1 MTFEPGSPTMT
12 RAVRS
17 ASAHEYFRPAA
28 ETFEAMLRWADSFE
42 APMDHGD
49 FEPAL
54 GARMN
59 EVARRAYQGRLDR
72 ISSLEYAEWIAAGS
86 PKSEGEEVRQ
96 RTRQVETSFGRLT
109 FRRLGY
115 KIPGQVVRFPA
126 DERLNLPADT
136 YTHPLRERV
145 AEEAVVAGFDHAVE
159 RIDRTTGGHVPKR
172 QVEELTVAAAQDFE
186 KFYAR
191 SRPVNDVLGEGALL
205 LASSDGKGIRMLPKA
220 LREATRKAKEDE
232 EAEAVRGD
240 PMAKKKPRSHDKRM
254 AMVTAVWEQTPM
266 PRTAMDIVS
275 ALRRAPQ
282 SSERPRTPKL
292 PRPHNKRVS
301 ATVMAGVVVSVS
313 SMFDELDRRDP
324 TRTRRANILVDG
336 EESQQGAILTQG
348 LARQRPVMIVLDI
361 IHVIHYL
368 WLAGSA
374 LCRKDEKATDVWLAK
389 HLLMLLSN
397 PVDQLI
403 DTLEQAVAAKRLT
416 GSQRRP
422 IDKALKYFRRNK
434 SFMDYQTAL
443 SQGLPIASGVIEG
456 ACRHLVQDRLG
467 ITGARWDLPSAEA
480 VLRLRAVRA
489 SGDWNDYWRFHREQE
504 QTRNYAN
511 AAA

>member
-1 MTFEPGSPTMT
+1 MR
-12 RAVRS
+12 RAARS
-17 ASAHEYFRPAA
+17 ASAHEHFRLA
-28 ETFEAMLRWADSFE
+28 EEAFEAMLSWADSSE

-49 FEPAL
+49 FEPVL
-54 GARMN
+54 GERMN

-72 ISSLEYAEWIAAGS
+72 ISTLEYAEWIAAGS
-86 PKSEGEEVRQ
+86 PRAKGEEVRQ

-109 FRRLGY
+109 FRRLGH
-115 KIPGQVVRFPA
+115 KMPGEAVRFPA
-126 DERLNLPADT
+126 DARLNLPADT
-136 YTHPLRERV
+136 YTHPLRQRV

-159 RIDRTTGGHVPKR
+159 RVDRTTGGHVPKR

-186 KFYAR
+186 PFYAR
-191 SRPVNDVLGEGALL
+191 ARPVNDVLGAGALL
-205 LASSDGKGIRMLPKA
+205 LASSDGKGVRMLPKA
-220 LREATRKAKEDE
+220 LREATRKAKEAE
-232 EAEAVRGD
+232 EADAVRGD

-254 AMVTAVWEQTPM
+254 AMVTAVWEQIPM
-266 PRTAMDIVS
+266 PRTATDIVS
-275 ALRRAPQ
+275 ELRRTPP
-282 SSERPRTPKL
+282 SNGTPRTPKL

-301 ATVMAGVVVSVS
+301 ATVMAGVVVSVGR
-313 SMFDELDRRDP
+313 MFDELDRRDP
-324 TRTRRANILVDG
+324 LRTRRANVLVDG
-336 EESQQGAILTQG
+336 EESQQSAILTQG
-348 LARQRPVMIVLDI
+348 LVRQRPLTILLDI

-374 LCRKDEKATDVWLAK
+374 LCRKDDKATDVWLAK
-389 HLLMLLSN
+389 HLQMLLSN
-397 PVDQLI
+397 PVEQLI
-403 DTLEQAVAAKRLT
+403 DALEQAVAAKRLT
-416 GSQRRP
+416 GSQRKP
-422 IDKALKYFRRNK
+422 VDKALKYFRRNK

-467 ITGARWDLPSAEA
+467 ITGARWDLPGAEA

-504 QTRNYAN
+504 QTRNYTS